1 MAQQSRKPL
10 PPRRSLPPLTFDDPE
25 LDSLIANDNHPTEPP
40 PEPRSSLSGLTFG
53 SVPPP
58 QPRARASVA
67 HAPRPS
73 VAGAPRAS
81 VAGAPRQSLATAP
94 TQHALRPVTPP
105 AANAGVEAI
114 LGALPSIP
122 PEPAVDPSFAPA
134 KDPSFASAPPAP
146 PAPPP
151 APAAPPAASWR
162 EAAAARFDSLVD
174 AAVER
179 VPEWPSALEDV
190 PATVAVAVA
199 LVAFFFQLGAGVRWF
214 RGLVRLLAALSG

>member
-58 QPRARASVA
+58 AKA
-67 HAPRPS
+67 RPS
-73 VAGAPRAS
+73 VANPPRAS
-81 VAGAPRQSLATAP
+81 VVNAPRTSTTGAPRPSLATAP
-94 TQHALRPVTPP
+94 TQHALRPVAPP
-105 AANAGVEAI
+105 APAAGAGVEAI

-134 KDPSFASAPPAP
+134 KDPSFASAPPPPPAP
-146 PAPPP
+146 PAPAPPP
-151 APAAPPAASWR
+151 AVAWHEAAS
-162 EAAAARFDSLVD
+162 ARLHGLVD
-174 AAVER
+174 RAVER
-179 VPEWPSALEDV
+179 LPDWPRALEDV
-190 PATVAVAVA
+190 PATVALA
-199 LVAFFFQLGAGVRWF
+199 LALALFFFQLGAGVRWV

>member
-1 MAQQSRKPL
+1 MAQQSRRPL

-58 QPRARASVA
+58 QPARARASI
-67 HAPRPS
+67 
-73 VAGAPRAS
+73 AS
-81 VAGAPRQSLATAP
+81 AQRQSLANAP
-94 TQHALRPVTPP
+94 TQHALRPVAPP
-105 AANAGVEAI
+105 APNAGVEAI

-151 APAAPPAASWR
+151 APAAPPVVSWR
-162 EAAAARFDSLVD
+162 EAATARLDGLVD

-179 VPEWPSALEDV
+179 LPDWPSALEDV

-199 LVAFFFQLGAGVRWF
+199 LVAFFFQLGAGVRWI
-214 RGLVRLLAALSG
+214 RGFVRLLAALSG